1 MDRALLAKE
10 YFNEGYTCSQSI
22 VLAFQD
28 LIGIEKEK
36 LIKLTLPLGGGLGRL
51 RLTCGAVNSMA
62 MVAGM
67 IFSNSESNSEN
78 KDITYAIVQELAKRF
93 KKENETLNCE
103 LLLKKAELEVE
114 IGGKAEER
122 TNEYYKKRPCGKIV
136 YSVAKI
142 LEEYLIERGIL

>member
-28 LIGIEKEK
+28 LMGIEKEK
-36 LIKLTLPLGGGLGRL
+36 LIKMVLPLGGGLGRL

-62 MVAGM
+62 MVVGM
-67 IFSNSESNSEN
+67 VFSNSESNSEN

-136 YSVAKI
+136 YSAAKI